1 MITNINR
8 RDFIKLT
15 SLLFV
20 GASVSNRLF
29 AEDIK
34 SNVDINNLWSI
45 NGSNFHAIYDNPEQ
59 RLAFIGFLKNV
70 FSIFPSEKFDGLI
83 AEASMQETADKFI
96 YTAVQDRL
104 SSIKPIASD
113 VRYSL
118 PALYKQTSTIGKQ
131 ILQLI
136 GERKQVDG
144 YMEIGTK
151 GGYLAFIDNSI
162 KFGGDKVLLSD
173 LPATYELGDIA
184 ERRGIKKIGRFV
196 SLNSYAPISED
207 AVKSQSLDVI
217 CNPIGFHHSP
227 PEKRDAFVRSIRRC
241 LRPGGKLIVRDHDVN
256 HETMNHMVA
265 LAHDVFNM
273 GLYHPWS
280 YNCAE
285 IRNFTS
291 LDELRAYLTTFG
303 FEPEQSCIYQDGDPT
318 KNALFSFVAV

>member
-1 MITNINR
+1 MITNFNR

-15 SLLFV
+15 SLLFA
-20 GASVSNRLF
+20 GTSSRLF
-29 AEDIK
+29 GAD
-34 SNVDINNLWSI
+34 VQLDADINNRWSI

-59 RLAFIGFLKNV
+59 RLAFGGFLQNI
-70 FSIFPSEKFDGLI
+70 FSIFPPEKFDALI
-83 AEASMQETADKFI
+83 AKASAQEKADKFI
-96 YTAVQDRL
+96 YAAVQGRM

-118 PALYKQTSTIGKQ
+118 PALYHQTSTIGKQ

-136 GERKQVDG
+136 GGRKQVNG

-151 GGYLAFIDNSI
+151 GGYLAFMDNNI
-162 KFGGDKVLLSD
+162 QFDGDKVLLSD

-184 ERRGIKKIGRFV
+184 ERRGVKKNGRFV
-196 SLNSYAPISED
+196 SLNSYVPIGED
-207 AVKSQSLDVI
+207 AVKSQSLDVV

-273 GLYHPWS
+273 GLDHPWS

-291 LDELRAYLTTFG
+291 LDGLRDYIASFG
-303 FEPEQSCIYQDGDPT
+303 FEPEQSYIYQDGDPT